1 MARKAFSGDLVRQL
15 PKGRMEPYRLWFEY
29 LKQAL
34 KVMPQKV
41 DRDFYAQWGEVETA
55 DFDEWWQDSWRKL
68 FAVPSS
74 ISVISTEQD
83 FRGCVEDPDCVI
95 IRVFRNGTTTQKLS
109 DIKGLLEKR
118 FGKSGSRS
126 QAVPSFSITAKRSV
140 HYPALRHKL
149 RFMQLVE
156 EHVTIEVATRRYVEW
171 AETWNAKLAPK
182 SRRRTTVP
190 GTLAR
195 FAKELDAYEAD
206 LQKRSRAKK
215 TEAFFNAQKD
225 VQRFL
230 KSGQKILS
238 NVASGIFPGSS

>member
-29 LKQAL
+29 LKHAL
-34 KVMPQKV
+34 KVIPQKV

-55 DFDEWWQDSWRKL
+55 DFNDWWSGAWRSL

-83 FRGCVEDPDCVI
+83 LRECVEDPDCIVI
-95 IRVFRNGTTTQKLS
+95 RISRTGTTTQKLS

-118 FGKSGSRS
+118 FGKSSSRS
-126 QAVPSFSITAKRSV
+126 QAVPAFSITAKRSV
-140 HYPALRHKL
+140 HYPTLRHKL

-156 EHVTIEVATRRYVEW
+156 EHGTIEVATRRYIEW
-171 AETWNAKLAPK
+171 AEKWNAKLPPR

-190 GTLAR
+190 RTLAR

-206 LQKRSRAKK
+206 LQKRGRAKK
-215 TEAFFNAQKD
+215 TDAYFNAQKD

-230 KSGQKILS
+230 KLGQKILA
-238 NVASGIFPGSS
+238 NVAAGIFPGSS